1 MEAGASRR
9 SGFVNHLDR
18 SVMMGGA
25 AGAFALLVGLVE
37 PAFSYAP
44 RTHAEIGAVAVD
56 RSNLDSIL
64 KTQYRIELGAAA
76 VFRGQSIQ
84 AWIATGATRED
95 FPEIRSL
102 NHFHNPLKLW
112 DSAGGLFG
120 QSSVYWQQNPDQG
133 LGGTWSWPTARQRLF
148 EFLTSPTPS
157 ARAQA
162 LADTARAL
170 GQAMHVVQD
179 AASPAHTRDDP
190 HLIRDGY
197 EARIEELR
205 SSRDATLR
213 SRFSAF
219 LAAPSPLPQ
228 SSDFTLTDDRRAPV
242 PVARLIDADRFSGG
256 VQSYATGAQAGL
268 AEYTSGGYV
277 SDDTIFLGFALPRRE
292 SLGPGVFD
300 PPAGTPGARRYFPK
314 TADGDPIDHFLA
326 EGALYERLLFRGQ
339 LIGGFILDDRVYE
352 DYAAQLIPRAVA
364 YSAELLNYFFRS
376 NFDFTVSVSTT
387 DPTRR
392 LLTISIPP
400 QLTAETMDGTFTLY
414 ADDKNG
420 LRSDVAGATIT
431 TALFRGALAQVSF
444 TPVSG
449 VSAYVLV
456 FRGKL
461 GSEEGAVT
469 GKVKPT
475 GAVVSALQATAE
487 LTGEEQRT
495 TLTEI
500 DNAATLVLVER
511 RSKDARQQRARGT
524 FFSPAT
530 GEPGRHLRRVTL
542 EFDARMVG
550 TPAARLF
557 LDDVDVGLAWLRG
570 ASVVDNPSRWEI
582 RIDPPAFFGGA
593 GGLVPNVPR
602 FLTVETLEG
611 IRISTPLLWWRSVAS
626 LAEARALAQVVTPC
640 PPELQCEEVISNS
653 TLLGGLVF
661 FGDGNGE
668 GRDTTASGQR
678 QPLTSTHTSVG
689 FTPIGAVAGYAVG
702 ATEQS
707 GDPSCFTGCAPA
719 ASCSSSTISVFAQS
733 GASGLL
739 WNKDQFSL
747 SLANLVGVRK
757 PANACA
763 RPTAG
768 QPAAPDLPALRFR
781 RDYLPA
787 EQSRFQEFGV
797 TPPEHEI
804 TLR

>member
-1 MEAGASRR
+1 MTQPDRR
-9 SGFVNHLDR
+9 SVA
-18 SVMMGGA
+18 VA
-25 AGAFALLVGLVE
+25 AVFLLGLLHGLE
-37 PAFSYAP
+37 ESSLAYAP
-44 RTHAEIGAVAVD
+44 DTHAEIGGIAVD
-56 RSNLDSIL
+56 RSVFDATLRA
-64 KTQYRIELGAAA
+64 QYGVDTGVGLAVNGLTLRTWVTIGA
-76 VFRGQSIQ
+76 R
-84 AWIATGATRED
+84 RED

-102 NHFHNPLKLW
+102 NHFHNPLKPW
-112 DSAGGLFG
+112 ASAGGLLG

-148 EFLTSPTPS
+148 EFLTSPTPP

-190 HLIRDGY
+190 HLIHDGY

-205 SSRDATLR
+205 SSREAALR
-213 SRFSAF
+213 SRFAAF

-228 SSDFTLTDDRRAPV
+228 SSDFTVTDDPRAPV
-242 PVARLIDADRFSGG
+242 PVARLIDIDRFTGAI
-256 VQSYATGAQAGL
+256 QSYGTGAQAGL
-268 AEYTSGGYV
+268 AEYTSGGYL
-277 SDDTIFLGFALPRRE
+277 SDDTIFSGFALPRRE
-292 SLGPGVFD
+292 SLGPAVFD
-300 PPAGTPGARRYFPK
+300 PPAGTSGARRYFPK
-314 TADGDPIDHFLA
+314 TTDGDAIDHFVA
-326 EGALYERLLFRGQ
+326 EGTLYERLLFRGQ
-339 LIGGFILDDRVYE
+339 LLGGFILDDRVYE

-364 YSAELLNYFFRS
+364 YSAGLLNYFFRS

-392 LLTISIPP
+392 LLSISIPP
-400 QLTAETMDGTFTLY
+400 ELTAETMDGTFTLY
-414 ADDKNG
+414 ADDRDG
-420 LRSDVAGATIT
+420 LRNAVAGATIT
-431 TALFRGALAQVSF
+431 TALFRGAQAQVSF

-456 FRGKL
+456 FRGKM
-461 GSEEGAVT
+461 GSEEGVVT

-475 GAVVSALQATAE
+475 GAVVAALQTTAE

-495 TLTEI
+495 IVTEV
-500 DNAATLVLVER
+500 DDAASLVLVER

-524 FFSPAT
+524 FFSSTA
-530 GEPGRHLRRVTL
+530 GEPGRHLKRVAL
-542 EFDARMVG
+542 EFDGRMVD
-550 TPAARLF
+550 TPAARLI
-557 LDDVDVGLAWLRG
+557 LDDGDVGLAWLRG

-582 RIDPPAFFGGA
+582 RIDPPAVFGGA
-593 GGLVPNVPR
+593 GGLVPNLPR

-611 IRISTPLLWWRSVAS
+611 IRIRTPLLWWRSVAS
-626 LAEARALAQVVTPC
+626 LAEARALGQGVTPC

-661 FGDGNGE
+661 FGDGSGE
-668 GRDTTASGQR
+668 GRDTMAAGPR
-678 QPLTSTHTSVG
+678 PPLTAAHTSVG

-707 GDPSCFTGCAPA
+707 GDPSCFSGCVPA
-719 ASCSSSTISVFAQS
+719 ASCSSSTVSVFAQS
-733 GASGLL
+733 GAAGLL
-739 WNKDQFSL
+739 WNKDEFSV

>member
-1 MEAGASRR
+1 MSHTGRLVAAACTVGAL
-9 SGFVNHLDR
+9 GLLGTKDV
-18 SVMMGGA
+18 
-25 AGAFALLVGLVE
+25 ALSYE
-37 PAFSYAP
+37 PATHQVIG
-44 RTHAEIGAVAVD
+44 RTAFD
-56 RSNLDSIL
+56 RSNLDAVL
-64 KTQYRIELGAAA
+64 KIQYRLE
-76 VFRGQSIQ
+76 RGVTSVINGETVQ
-84 AWIATGATRED
+84 AWIEIGARRED
-95 FPEIRSL
+95 FPAIRVL

-120 QSSVYWQQNPDQG
+120 QSSIYWQQNPDQG
-133 LGGTWSWPTARQRLF
+133 LGGTWSWPTARQGLLK
-148 EFLTSPTPS
+148 FLTSPTPA
-157 ARAQA
+157 ARMQA

-170 GQAMHVVQD
+170 GQTMHVVQD

-205 SSRDATLR
+205 SSRDTALR
-213 SRFSAF
+213 SRFDAF
-219 LAAPSPLPQ
+219 LATPSDLPQ
-228 SSDFTLTDDRRAPV
+228 SSSFALTDNPRAPV
-242 PVARLIDADRFSGG
+242 PVARLIDSDRFSGT
-256 VQSYATGAQAGL
+256 VQSYVTGAQAGL

-277 SDDTIFLGFALPRRE
+277 SDDTIFSGFALPRRE
-292 SLGPGVFD
+292 SLGTAVFD
-300 PPAGTPGARRYFPK
+300 PPAGAPGARRYFPK
-314 TADGDPIDHFLA
+314 TTDGDAIGHFVA
-326 EGALYERLLFRGQ
+326 EGTLYERLFFRGQ
-339 LIGGFILDDRVYE
+339 LFGGFILDDRVYE
-352 DYAAQLIPRAVA
+352 DYAAQLIPRAAA
-364 YSAELLNYFFRS
+364 YSAALLNYFFRS
-376 NFDFTVSVSTT
+376 NFDFTVSVNTT
-387 DPTRR
+387 DPARR
-392 LLTISIPP
+392 VLKITVPP

-414 ADDKNG
+414 ADDQNG
-420 LRSDVAGATIT
+420 LRGAVAGATIT
-431 TALFRGALAQVSF
+431 EALPRGAEAQVSF

-456 FRGKL
+456 FAGKM
-461 GSEEGAVT
+461 GDEEGAVT

-475 GAVVSALQATAE
+475 GAIVSAIQATAE
-487 LTGEEQRT
+487 LTGGEQRT
-495 TLTEI
+495 TVTET
-500 DNAATLVLVER
+500 DNASTLVLVER
-511 RSKDARQQRARGT
+511 RSKDARQQRATGT
-524 FFSPAT
+524 FFSPAS
-530 GEPGRHLRRVTL
+530 EPGRHLKRVAL
-542 EFDARMVG
+542 EFDARVVG
-550 TPAARLF
+550 APAAQLL
-557 LDDVDVGLAWLRG
+557 LDGVDVGRAWLRE

-582 RIDPPAFFGGA
+582 RIDLPAFFGGA

-611 IRISTPLLWWRSVAS
+611 IKVSTPLLWWRSLAS

-640 PPELQCEEVISNS
+640 PPELQCEEVISSS

-678 QPLTSTHTSVG
+678 PPLTAAHTSVG

-707 GDPSCFTGCAPA
+707 GEPTCFAGCVPS
-719 ASCSSSTISVFAQS
+719 ASCSSSTVSVFAQS
-733 GASGLL
+733 GASGLS
-739 WNKDQFSL
+739 WNKDEFSV

-757 PANACA
+757 PANACT

-804 TLR
+804 SLR